1 MSTTDLHALAD
12 ELLGNASAASSGRD
26 TRVFHGAPGGALSQV
41 VLALVAGQDLSDHEN
56 PGEATLQVLRG
67 RVELVAG
74 EDSWQLGTGEH
85 LVIPQRRHHL
95 NALEDS
101 VFILTV
107 VRQ

>member
-1 MSTTDLHALAD
+1 MSTTDLNVLAD
-12 ELLGNASAASSGRD
+12 ELLGNASSASSGRD

-41 VLALVAGQDLSDHEN
+41 VLALIAGQDLSDHEN

-74 EDSWQLGTGEH
+74 DESWPLRQGEH
-85 LVIPQRRHHL
+85 LVIPQRRHRL

-101 VFILTV
+101 VVILTV